1 MRRVAD
7 RLLQALA
14 AALLPL
20 AVAAAPACDKP
31 VYLTFDTGHMG
42 VAPLVAEVLQRQQVK
57 ATFFLANER
66 TLDGGSSLDDAWAP
80 WWKAR
85 AAEGHAFGSH
95 TWDHD
100 VWLADAPAGLR
111 VRPTMV
117 LGLVLIVLALQ
128 FVSLGLIAEM
138 IVAGRRPE
146 SDYRV
151 SRRV

>member
-42 VAPLVAEVLQRQQVK
+42 VAPLVAEVLKRHDVK
-57 ATFFLANER
+57 VTFFLANEG
-66 TLDGGSSLDDAWAP
+66 TKSGGASLDDEWAP
-80 WWKAR
+80 WWRER

-100 VWLADAPAGLR
+100 SWLADVPGGFRLRASQGPQAGQARVLDAAGYCAELERPAR
-111 VRPTMV
+111 RFREMV
-117 LGLVLIVLALQ
+117 DA
-128 FVSLGLIAEM
+128 A
-138 IVAGRRPE
+138 
-146 SDYRV
+146 
-151 SRRV
+151 